1 MRAELLLAGLVVWF
15 VGAAIDLTLGA
26 SSRRV
31 RPIPYLAGLLGSA
44 CVLAAAIQMVG
55 GHPVNVDLGS
65 LLGVG
70 RTSLRLDGLAGL
82 FLTLTSGLGI
92 GISACMVTWVRQGP
106 TAQGPTAQGPR
117 VHGHGLGAGYM
128 LLLGAVTVIIV
139 AGDAFTFLFA
149 WESLTVAFYVLSGVR
164 RSSVGQARASWVTLC
179 FSKSSGACLTFA
191 FLLLAGNVGSF
202 TIASW
207 HAVPHGVLHAAS
219 YALIVA
225 GFGAKVG
232 LVPLQ
237 VWMPRGYPA
246 ATGPMR
252 AAMAG
257 LAVNVGFYGLWR
269 MLGVLGSPPTWLIAL
284 VLLLGG
290 LTALLGVVFAAVQ
303 SDLNRVIAFSSVEN
317 GGIIM
322 VGYGVAM
329 VGMALG
335 QPSLLAV
342 GLLAATLQ
350 AVAHAVAKSCLFVAV
365 ANVEADRGG
374 SSFSE
379 VVGAAHSHP
388 WSSATLAAGA
398 LTLAGL
404 PPTIGFVSEW
414 FILEALMQQFRVH
427 GLALRL
433 SMAGG
438 GALVALSAGVAALVF
453 VRLLAFAV
461 LGQPPPNGALPR
473 RGDRGASGRT
483 GLLLLGSGCLWL
495 AAAAPWCIR
504 YIAAGLGPI
513 VPTAVVDQALK
524 SPWVLQPVFGGFS
537 ILSPTWLFVVIPVGM
552 VTVALAAVGLSR
564 TRVLRVRRVPAWHSA
579 TAGVAG
585 PDSYGAYAYANVLR
599 HVLANV
605 LGSRREVV
613 VVKGGLPAEGIP
625 GPTHVEYQATAV
637 EPIEAYIYRPG
648 RVVALWAARWARRL
662 QSGRLDAYIAYML
675 VALVALLAAVVA
687 LG

>member
-1 MRAELLLAGLVVWF
+1 VTAELLLAGLVVWSA
-15 VGAAIDLTLGA
+15 GAAIDLTLGA
-26 SSRRV
+26 SRRRV
-31 RPIPYLAGLLGSA
+31 RTLPYLSGVIGSA
-44 CVLAAAIQMVG
+44 CVLGAAIQMVG

-65 LLGVG
+65 LFGVG
-70 RTSLRLDGLAGL
+70 RTSLRLDSLAGL
-82 FLTLTSGLGI
+82 FLTLTASGGI
-92 GISACMVTWVRQGP
+92 GISACMLTWVRPNAPVQG
-106 TAQGPTAQGPR
+106 R
-117 VHGHGLGAGYM
+117 GLAAGYM

-164 RSSVGQARASWVTLC
+164 RSSMGQAKASWVTLC
-179 FSKSSGACLTFA
+179 FSKSSGACLAFG
-191 FLLLAGNVGSF
+191 FLLLASNTGSF
-202 TIASW
+202 TIAAW
-207 HAVPHGVLHAAS
+207 HGLPHGILHAAA

-225 GFGAKVG
+225 GFGTKVG
-232 LVPLQ
+232 LVPFQ
-237 VWMPRGYPA
+237 VWMPRGYQA

-269 MLGVLGSPPTWLIAL
+269 MLGVLGSPPTWLVAL
-284 VLLLGG
+284 VLVLGG
-290 LTALLGVVFAAVQ
+290 LTALLGVVFAGVQ
-303 SDLNRVIAFSSVEN
+303 SDLSRVIAFSSVEN

-329 VGMALG
+329 VGMTLG
-335 QPSLLAV
+335 QPALLAV

-350 AVAHAVAKSCLFVAV
+350 VVAHAVAKSCLFVAL

-374 SSFSE
+374 SSFAE
-379 VVGAAHSHP
+379 VAGAAHSHP

-398 LTLAGL
+398 FTLAGL

-427 GLALRL
+427 SLALRL

-453 VRLLAFAV
+453 VRLLGFAV
-461 LGQPPPNGALPR
+461 LGQAPSSPEGAMPQ
-473 RGDRGASGRT
+473 RGDRGSFGRA

-504 YIAAGLGPI
+504 YIALGLGPI

-537 ILSPTWLFVVIPVGM
+537 ILSPTWLFVVIPVGL
-552 VTVALAAVGLSR
+552 VTVALAAIALSR
-564 TRVLRVRRVPAWHSA
+564 TGVLRIRRVPAWHSA

-585 PDSYGAYAYANVLR
+585 PDRYGAYAYANVLR
-599 HVLANV
+599 HVLGNV

-625 GPTHVEYQATAV
+625 GPTHVEYQAIAV
-637 EPIEAYIYRPG
+637 EPIEAYIYRPA
-648 RVVALWAARWARRL
+648 RTVALWAALWAKRL

-675 VALVALLAAVVA
+675 VALVALLAVVVA